1 MFLILLFIL
10 FLQISFFLRYLQHY
24 YFKKSKTNLSIK
36 NIFMKT
42 LKITFSLLLVFIL
55 LSGKIKAQQTS
66 DQPLIDKISIGANF
80 GSLLAYGD
88 IKEYDF
94 WPAPEERKWGFG
106 GILNYQISS
115 IFSIQ
120 AQGLMGNIAG
130 IKRKFTNGKPANLK
144 FEASMYEGSL
154 NATVS
159 LNRWWAPNLKI
170 NEKLNFYAMAG
181 VGLMNFRT
189 QLRDLN
195 TDKLIKEYGWDN
207 ADPSKKDKM
216 TTETTFP
223 VGLGVKYRAAKKLDI
238 VLETQLRNVYSDKMD
253 AFVRPYNHDD
263 KYGYT
268 YIGIS
273 YRLGKQEKHM
283 EWLTPD
289 EETPQSDKLALDET
303 NKKLDEL
310 SKKLADLES
319 KSSTPTGPN
328 DPRFDELNQRIDDL
342 TNKVKELEN
351 RPVTYT
357 TTTEGVVTPTVDLS
371 KLDELNQKLA
381 DLDNK
386 NNDLANRLVNMQ
398 TTTNVTYDG
407 GRPILVSVF
416 FEVNKSTIDKPNSER
431 VASAAKYLLSNPGAR
446 LELVGHADKTGGQKY
461 NELLSERRAKAVLK
475 SLTDDYGIDASRL
488 SISYKGY
495 TEPLSK
501 SNYDVNRR
509 VDFLIK

>member
-1 MFLILLFIL
+1 
-10 FLQISFFLRYLQHY
+10 
-24 YFKKSKTNLSIK
+24 
-36 NIFMKT
+36 MKT
-42 LKITFSLLLVFIL
+42 FKFTLSVLLVLIL
-55 LSGKIKAQQTS
+55 LSGKIAAQQKS
-66 DQPLIDKISIGANF
+66 EQPLIDKISIGANF

-88 IKEYDF
+88 IKQYNF
-94 WPAPEERKWGFG
+94 WPTPDERKWGFG
-106 GILNYQISS
+106 ALVNYQISPILS
-115 IFSIQ
+115 FQ
-120 AQGLMGNIAG
+120 VQGLMGKLAG
-130 IKRKFTNGKPANLK
+130 IKRNFTSGRQANLK
-144 FEASMYEGSL
+144 FNADIYEGSI

-170 NEKLNFYAMAG
+170 NEKLNFYVMAG
-181 VGLMNFRT
+181 IGLVDFRT
-189 QLRDLN
+189 KLSKLT
-195 TDKLIKEYGWDN
+195 TDVLIKEYGWDN
-207 ADPSKKDKM
+207 ADASKKDKM

-223 VGLGVKYRAAKKLDI
+223 VGLGVKYRASKKIDI
-238 VLETQLRNVYSDKMD
+238 MLETQLRNVYSDKLD
-253 AFVRPYNHDD
+253 AYVRPYNHDD

-268 YIGIS
+268 FIGIS

-289 EETPQSDKLALDET
+289 EEAPQGDKLALDET
-303 NKKLDEL
+303 NKKIDEL
-310 SKKLADLES
+310 SKKLTDLEN
-319 KSSTPTGPN
+319 KSTTPVLN

-342 TNKVKELEN
+342 TRKVNEQ
-351 RPVTYT
+351 PAVTYT
-357 TTTEGVVTPTVDLS
+357 TEGTPTIDLS

-381 DLDNK
+381 DLDTK

-416 FEVNKSTIDKPNSER
+416 FEVNKSIIDKPNNER
-431 VASAAKYLLSNPGAR
+431 VASAAKYLLTNPGAR
-446 LELVGHADKTGGQKY
+446 IELVGHADKTGGQKY

-495 TEPLSK
+495 TDPLSK
-501 SNYDVNRR
+501 HNYNVNRR